1 MSNAT
6 SAAWE
11 WQDGPDAVTATWRL
25 GGWPID
31 PAVTDSLTRRCG
43 STSNGRARSS
53 CRKPAEWKVERRQ
66 RGAVRTAWY
75 CVRDLPS
82 TETPPRD
89 AEQVL

>member
-11 WQDGPDAVTATWRL
+11 WQDGPASVTASWRL

-43 STSNGRARSS
+43 STSNGPARSS

-66 RGAVRTAWY
+66 DGRVRTAWY
-75 CVRDLPS
+75 CTRDLPS
-82 TETPPRD
+82 TEAPPRD